1 MVDTTMTPRSQVAVD
16 GLPSCALVS
25 DVRPGD
31 PAPEDPAGDCRSCGA
46 LVVVGQRYCLD
57 CGGLIG
63 ARRLDPLATFRARTA
78 AAQPAPVPVAAGAP
92 RAVPFAAAATAVLVA
107 GVSGMLV
114 AGGDGG
120 ARAAVITRA
129 PAPAPAAPV
138 VAKAP
143 AASADDDADAGDD
156 VDAPAPDAEAETSA
170 VEETPIEETPVEDT
184 PVEDTPVDDAPADEE
199 PEEELPEDEPITPHV
214 WMLALDGPQAQ
225 EAVKRIADQG
235 VTLTGIKPLG
245 AETAQNAAGL
255 MTGVRPVPAGA
266 APPEATPSLPEI
278 LTTAGS
284 SWRAYVDA
292 QPSEGPALPGACSVP
307 PVGDAAAAALAGR
320 LPFGRI
326 AGLSEGDACGKG
338 IKSLETLG
346 NDVSAGDSIPELSY
360 AALGG
365 CAPPDRTAVA
375 LPDQVSDAVTAI
387 TSSTEF
393 QESGLLVVTAVG
405 AADPCPTTPPDPA
418 VPAPVPPLAADG
430 TLAPTPTVVLRS
442 DAKPGS
448 ELDTPADL
456 LALTRLAA
464 STLSVDPPGA
474 SGADDVPALELP
486 AADG

>member
-1 MVDTTMTPRSQVAVD
+1 M
-16 GLPSCALVS
+16 S

-63 ARRLDPLATFRARTA
+63 ARRLDPLETFRARAA
-78 AAQPAPVPVAAGAP
+78 AAQPAPVPVAASPP

-120 ARAAVITRA
+120 ARAAVIARA
-129 PAPAPAAPV
+129 PAAAPAAPV
-138 VAKAP
+138 VVKAP
-143 AASADDDADAGDD
+143 KKPTADADAGDD
-156 VDAPAPDAEAETSA
+156 ADAPAAEPEAETAA
-170 VEETPIEETPVEDT
+170 VEETPLEETPVEDV
-184 PVEDTPVDDAPADEE
+184 PVEDTPVDDAPAEEE

-235 VTLTGIKPLG
+235 VTLTGVKPLG
-245 AETAQNAAGL
+245 PETGQNVTGL

-266 APPEATPSLPEI
+266 TPPEVTPSLPEI
-278 LTTAGS
+278 LTTAGA
-284 SWRAYVDA
+284 SWRAYVDV
-292 QPSEGPALPGACSVP
+292 QPSKGAALPGACSVP

-326 AGLSEGDACGKG
+326 AGLAEGDACGDG

-365 CAPPDRTAVA
+365 CAPPERTAVA

-387 TSSTEF
+387 TSSTEY
-393 QESGLLVVTAVG
+393 QENGLIVVTAVG
-405 AADPCPTTPPDPA
+405 AADPCPATPPDPA

-442 DAKPGS
+442 DTKPGS

-474 SGADDVPALELP
+474 AGADDVPALELP

>member
-1 MVDTTMTPRSQVAVD
+1 MVDTAMTPRSQVRVD
-16 GLPSCALVS
+16 GLRSCALVS

-57 CGGLIG
+57 CGALIG
-63 ARRLDPLATFRARTA
+63 ARRLDPLETFRARTA
-78 AAQPAPVPVAAGAP
+78 AAQPAPVPAAAAAP
-92 RAVPFAAAATAVLVA
+92 RAVPFAAAATAALVA

-129 PAPAPAAPV
+129 PAAAPAAPV
-138 VAKAP
+138 IAKASSKP
-143 AASADDDADAGDD
+143 PHDADSGDDADAPAA
-156 VDAPAPDAEAETSA
+156 DAPAETAAVDEAP
-170 VEETPIEETPVEDT
+170 VEETPVEDT
-184 PVEDTPVDDAPADEE
+184 PVEDAPVDDAPAEE
-199 PEEELPEDEPITPHV
+199 TPDEELPEDEPITPHV

-245 AETAQNAAGL
+245 TETAQNAAGL
-255 MTGVRPVPAGA
+255 MTGVRPVPAGTA
-266 APPEATPSLPEI
+266 APEVTPSLPEL

-284 SWRAYVDA
+284 SWRAYVDV
-292 QPSEGPALPGACSVP
+292 QPSEGQALPGACSVP
-307 PVGDAAAAALAGR
+307 PVGDAAAAALANR

-326 AGLSEGDACGKG
+326 AGLAEGDACGDG

-393 QESGLLVVTAVG
+393 QENGLLVVTTVG
-405 AADPCPTTPPDPA
+405 AADPCPATLPDPA

-448 ELDTPADL
+448 ELDTPGDL

-464 STLSVDPPGA
+464 STLSVDPPGVA
-474 SGADDVPALELP
+474 GADDVPALELP